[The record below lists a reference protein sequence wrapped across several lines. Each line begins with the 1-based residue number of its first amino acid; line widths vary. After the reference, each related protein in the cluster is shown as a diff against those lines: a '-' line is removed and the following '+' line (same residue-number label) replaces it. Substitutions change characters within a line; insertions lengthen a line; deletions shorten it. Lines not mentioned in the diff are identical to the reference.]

1 MTKETKISEFIIFCI
16 EMMAEKHGVS
26 GRRVADCFENEGI
39 IGYLSE
45 NYLTLHSMGK
55 EWLMED
61 IEKYLEN
68 RGIHQI

>member
-1 MTKETKISEFIIFCI
+1 MTKETKISEFIVFCI

-26 GRRVADCFENEGI
+26 GRRVADCLEKAGV

-45 NYLTLHSMGK
+45 NYPTLHSMGK
-55 EWLMED
+55 EWLMDD

-68 RGIHQI
+68 RGISQI